1 VRRLSRELVEG
12 AVTFSVRSPE
22 AEEEKA
28 VSAILAALETRAV
41 ARVAMSTARAKGR
54 ERLQRAMAS
63 VHTVVKQA
71 RDERAEEAKLTKLGW
86 HELNDPTLIKALHGV
101 ASGLRPASP
110 EEEPS
115 PPREPTPPA
124 PAPPPP
130 PPPQPPVRAATPP
143 TKINR
148 KLPPPPPQPKK
159 AVVVSEPTTPPLP
172 RAPTPPPQQFGLEEA
187 GAFLVRG
194 LELLRGAS
202 ELHHVLDST
211 VDLDDA

>member
-1 VRRLSRELVEG
+1 M
-12 AVTFSVRSPE
+12 
-22 AEEEKA
+22 
-28 VSAILAALETRAV
+28 SAILAALETRAV

-124 PAPPPP
+124 PPAPPPP

-159 AVVVSEPTTPPLP
+159 AVVVSEPTTPPPP